1 MKEAAISAGALIG
14 LLAFAG
20 IYNHQQTNRAKRD
33 LSLAQRPSAEG
44 LVAED
49 NEDSAFEGLD
59 GLHDIVNMT
68 EQDWSEMQAGLGMA
82 KADFLPFTVDEE
94 DIQSK
99 QRRRK
104 KGKNRNTKPT
114 LNKFKLNDVP
124 ALHAQM
130 KATHDFR
137 MGRLLKNFVEDSG
150 IKAAEHTPVEMLSA
164 EEAASAHIVDGQ
176 YPDFSGTE
184 KTSPTVQ
191 KFLDELG
198 FQDTRIFNSGQSQF
212 WFLVPAAVPLFGD
225 ENKHV
230 SDFSNY
236 FNFIS
241 HWKRSFDAG
250 AGRVRIS
257 VGLYH
262 KGAVMSPKGAIY
274 RKNFPWARIKTFYS
288 RPRTTTSM
296 PSIIDTAESVTSW
309 VPRYGSATPSAG
321 QDCFTVWF
329 HQDFAADANQLLV
342 PDEFAKL
349 DALYQM
355 CTVMHVFVGMDR
367 TDPVVK
373 DYAAA
378 LVPGLQT
385 KVAKDPEFTGV
396 FYADTL
402 AELGSYEFAESVMK
416 YTFLVKQRSGCRLA
430 NDGYMVPTAGFE
442 DAFGE
447 ATVPGVGVPTD
458 AGTAFPAA
466 EATTGAAGTDAPV
479 AALLTAAA
487 VDVTVGLATVDA
499 GLGGSVA
506 PTGDFVRGITE
517 MVTAKVPE
525 IDSCCGHDVFTGIPY
540 DSELRTCCE
549 DGTAASFAESGG
561 DPCQSA
567 GFDLE
572 EGFGDYQFKK

>member
-33 LSLAQRPSAEG
+33 LSLTQRPSAEG
-44 LVAED
+44 VVAEE
-49 NEDSAFEGLD
+49 NEFSELEGLD

-68 EQDWSEMQAGLGMA
+68 ENDWSEMQAGLGMA
-82 KADFLPFTVDEE
+82 QADFLPFTVDEE
-94 DIQSK
+94 DVQSK

-104 KGKNRNTKPT
+104 NKKPKAAT

-124 ALHAQM
+124 ALHDQM

-137 MGRLLKNFVEDSG
+137 MQRLLKNFVEDSG
-150 IKAAEHTPVEMLSA
+150 IKAAEQTPVEMLSPD
-164 EEAASAHIVDGQ
+164 EQASSHVVNGL
-176 YPDFSGTE
+176 YPDFTGPE

-198 FQDTRIFNSGQSQF
+198 FQDTRIFNSGQSQV
-212 WFLVPAAVPLFGD
+212 WFLVPAAVPLFGA
-225 ENKHV
+225 
-230 SDFSNY
+230 SDTHISGFANY

-241 HWKRSFDAG
+241 HWKNSFDAG

-274 RKNFPWARIKTFYS
+274 RRNFPWARIKTFYS

-321 QDCFTVWF
+321 QDCFTIWF

-355 CTVMHVFVGMDR
+355 CNVMHVFVGMDR
-367 TDPVVK
+367 SDPAVK
-373 DYAAA
+373 NYAAA

-385 KVAKDPEFTGV
+385 KIAKDPEFSGV
-396 FYADTL
+396 FYAETL
-402 AELGSYEFAESVMK
+402 AELGSYAFAESVMK
-416 YTFLVKQRSGCRLA
+416 YTFLIKQRSGCRMA
-430 NDGYMVPTAGFE
+430 VDGYVAPTAGFG
-442 DAFGE
+442 DAFGT
-447 ATVPGVGVPTD
+447 ATVPGVGQGPTD

-466 EATTGAAGTDAPV
+466 EATTGAASGTEAS
-479 AALLTAAA
+479 LLTAA

-525 IDSCCGHDVFTGIPY
+525 IDSCCGHDIFTGIPY

-549 DGTAASFAESGG
+549 DGSAASFAESGG
-561 DPCQSA
+561 DPCMSA
-567 GFDLE
+567 GFELGE
-572 EGFGDYQFKK
+572 AFGDYTFKKK

>member
-33 LSLAQRPSAEG
+33 LSLTQRPSAEG
-44 LVAED
+44 VVAEE
-49 NEDSAFEGLD
+49 NEFSELEGLD

-68 EQDWSEMQAGLGMA
+68 ENDWSEMQAGLGMA
-82 KADFLPFTVDEE
+82 QADFLPFTVDEE
-94 DIQSK
+94 DVQSK

-104 KGKNRNTKPT
+104 NKKPKAAT
-114 LNKFKLNDVP
+114 LNQFKLNDVP
-124 ALHAQM
+124 ALHDQM

-137 MGRLLKNFVEDSG
+137 MQRLLKNFVEDSG
-150 IKAAEHTPVEMLSA
+150 IKAAEQTPVEMLSPD
-164 EEAASAHIVDGQ
+164 EQASSHVVNGL
-176 YPDFSGTE
+176 YPDFTGPE

-198 FQDTRIFNSGQSQF
+198 FQDTRIFNSGQSQV
-212 WFLVPAAVPLFGD
+212 WFLVPAAVPLFGA
-225 ENKHV
+225 
-230 SDFSNY
+230 SDTHISGFANY

-241 HWKRSFDAG
+241 HWKNSFDAG

-321 QDCFTVWF
+321 QDCFTIWF

-355 CTVMHVFVGMDR
+355 CNVMHVFVGMDR
-367 TDPVVK
+367 SDPAVK
-373 DYAAA
+373 NYAAA

-385 KVAKDPEFTGV
+385 KIAKDPEFSGV

-402 AELGSYEFAESVMK
+402 AELGSYAFAESVMK
-416 YTFLVKQRSGCRLA
+416 YTFLIKQRSGCRMTV
-430 NDGYMVPTAGFE
+430 DGYVAPTAGFG
-442 DAFGE
+442 DAFGT
-447 ATVPGVGVPTD
+447 ATVPGVGQGPTD

-466 EATTGAAGTDAPV
+466 EATTGAASGTEAS
-479 AALLTAAA
+479 LLTAA

-525 IDSCCGHDVFTGIPY
+525 IDSCCGHDIFTGIPY

-549 DGTAASFAESGG
+549 DGSAASFAESGG
-561 DPCQSA
+561 DPCMSA
-567 GFDLE
+567 GFELGE
-572 EGFGDYQFKK
+572 AFGDYTFKKK

>member
-1 MKEAAISAGALIG
+1 
-14 LLAFAG
+14 
-20 IYNHQQTNRAKRD
+20 
-33 LSLAQRPSAEG
+33 
-44 LVAED
+44 
-49 NEDSAFEGLD
+49 
-59 GLHDIVNMT
+59 
-68 EQDWSEMQAGLGMA
+68 
-82 KADFLPFTVDEE
+82 
-94 DIQSK
+94 
-99 QRRRK
+99 
-104 KGKNRNTKPT
+104 
-114 LNKFKLNDVP
+114 
-124 ALHAQM
+124 
-130 KATHDFR
+130 
-137 MGRLLKNFVEDSG
+137 MGSG
-150 IKAAEHTPVEMLSA
+150 IKAAEQTPVEMLTPD
-164 EEAASAHIVDGQ
+164 EQASAHVVNGE
-176 YPDFSGTE
+176 YPDFNGPE

-198 FQDTRIFNSGQSQF
+198 FQDTRIFNSGQSQV

-225 ENKHV
+225 ADTHV
-230 SDFSNY
+230 SGFANY

-241 HWKRSFDAG
+241 HWKNSFDAG

-321 QDCFTVWF
+321 QDCFTIWF

-355 CTVMHVFVGMDR
+355 CNVMHVFVGMDR

-385 KVAKDPEFTGV
+385 KVAKDPEFSGV

-416 YTFLVKQRSGCRLA
+416 YTFLIKQRSGCRMA
-430 NDGYMVPTAGFE
+430 VDGYVAPTAGFA

-447 ATVPGVGVPTD
+447 ATVPGVGGGPTD

-466 EATTGAAGTDAPV
+466 EATTGAAGTDAS
-479 AALLTAAA
+479 LLTAGAA
-487 VDVTVGLATVDA
+487 DVTA
-499 GLGGSVA
+499 GL
-506 PTGDFVRGITE
+506 
-517 MVTAKVPE
+517 
-525 IDSCCGHDVFTGIPY
+525 
-540 DSELRTCCE
+540 
-549 DGTAASFAESGG
+549 
-561 DPCQSA
+561 
-567 GFDLE
+567 
-572 EGFGDYQFKK
+572 

>member
-33 LSLAQRPSAEG
+33 LSLTQRPSAEG
-44 LVAED
+44 VVAEE
-49 NEDSAFEGLD
+49 NEFSELEGLD

-68 EQDWSEMQAGLGMA
+68 ENDWSEMQAGLGMA
-82 KADFLPFTVDEE
+82 QADFLPFTVDEE
-94 DIQSK
+94 DVQSK

-104 KGKNRNTKPT
+104 NKRPKAAT
-114 LNKFKLNDVP
+114 LNQFKLNDVP
-124 ALHAQM
+124 ALHDQM

-137 MGRLLKNFVEDSG
+137 MQRLLKNFVEDSG
-150 IKAAEHTPVEMLSA
+150 IKAAEQTPVEMLSPD
-164 EEAASAHIVDGQ
+164 EQASSHVVNGL
-176 YPDFSGTE
+176 YPDFTGPE

-198 FQDTRIFNSGQSQF
+198 FQDTRIFNSGQSQV
-212 WFLVPAAVPLFGD
+212 WFLVPAAVPLFGA
-225 ENKHV
+225 
-230 SDFSNY
+230 SDTHISGFANY

-241 HWKRSFDAG
+241 HWKNSFDAG

-321 QDCFTVWF
+321 QDCFTIWF

-355 CTVMHVFVGMDR
+355 CNVMHVFVGMDR
-367 TDPVVK
+367 SDPAVK
-373 DYAAA
+373 NYAAA

-385 KVAKDPEFTGV
+385 KIAKDPEFSGV

-402 AELGSYEFAESVMK
+402 AELGSYAFAESVMK
-416 YTFLVKQRSGCRLA
+416 YTFLIKQRSGCRMA
-430 NDGYMVPTAGFE
+430 VDGYVAPTAGFG
-442 DAFGE
+442 DAFGT
-447 ATVPGVGVPTD
+447 ATVPGVGQGPTD

-466 EATTGAAGTDAPV
+466 EATTGAASGTEAS
-479 AALLTAAA
+479 LLTAA

-525 IDSCCGHDVFTGIPY
+525 IDSCCGHDIFTGIPY

-549 DGTAASFAESGG
+549 DGSAASFAESGG
-561 DPCQSA
+561 DPCMSA
-567 GFDLE
+567 GFELGE
-572 EGFGDYQFKK
+572 AFGDYTFKKK

>member
-33 LSLAQRPSAEG
+33 LSLTQRPSAEG
-44 LVAED
+44 VVAEE
-49 NEDSAFEGLD
+49 NEFSELEGLD

-68 EQDWSEMQAGLGMA
+68 ENDWSEMQAGLGMA
-82 KADFLPFTVDEE
+82 QADFLPFTVDEE
-94 DIQSK
+94 DVQSK

-104 KGKNRNTKPT
+104 NKKPKAAT

-124 ALHAQM
+124 ALHDQM

-137 MGRLLKNFVEDSG
+137 MQRLLKNFVEDSG
-150 IKAAEHTPVEMLSA
+150 IKAAEQTPVEMLSPD
-164 EEAASAHIVDGQ
+164 EQASSHVVNGL
-176 YPDFSGTE
+176 YPDFTGPE

-198 FQDTRIFNSGQSQF
+198 FQDTRIFNSGQSQV
-212 WFLVPAAVPLFGD
+212 WFLVPAAVPLFGA
-225 ENKHV
+225 
-230 SDFSNY
+230 SDTHISGFANY

-241 HWKRSFDAG
+241 HWKKSFDAG

-274 RKNFPWARIKTFYS
+274 RRNFPWARIKTFYS

-296 PSIIDTAESVTSW
+296 PSIINTAESVTSW

-321 QDCFTVWF
+321 QDCFTIWF

-355 CTVMHVFVGMDR
+355 CNVMHVFVGMDR
-367 TDPVVK
+367 SDPAVK
-373 DYAAA
+373 NYAAA

-385 KVAKDPEFTGV
+385 KIAKDPDFSGV

-402 AELGSYEFAESVMK
+402 AELGSYAFAESVMK
-416 YTFLVKQRSGCRLA
+416 YTFLIKQRSGCRMTV
-430 NDGYMVPTAGFE
+430 DGYVAPTAGFG
-442 DAFGE
+442 DAFGT
-447 ATVPGVGVPTD
+447 ATVPGVGQGPTD

-466 EATTGAAGTDAPV
+466 EATTGAASGTEAS
-479 AALLTAAA
+479 LLTAA

-525 IDSCCGHDVFTGIPY
+525 IDSCCGHDIFTGIPY

-549 DGTAASFAESGG
+549 DGSAASFAESGG
-561 DPCQSA
+561 DPCMSA
-567 GFDLE
+567 GFELGE
-572 EGFGDYQFKK
+572 AFGDYTFKKK

>member
-33 LSLAQRPSAEG
+33 LSLTQRPSAEG
-44 LVAED
+44 VVAEE
-49 NEDSAFEGLD
+49 NEFSELEGLD

-68 EQDWSEMQAGLGMA
+68 ENDWSEMQAGLGMA
-82 KADFLPFTVDEE
+82 QADFLPFTVDEE
-94 DIQSK
+94 DVQSK

-104 KGKNRNTKPT
+104 NKKQKGAT

-124 ALHAQM
+124 ALHDQM

-137 MGRLLKNFVEDSG
+137 MQRLLKNFVEDSG
-150 IKAAEHTPVEMLSA
+150 IKAAEQTPVEMLSPD
-164 EEAASAHIVDGQ
+164 EQASSHVVNGL
-176 YPDFSGTE
+176 YPDFTGPE

-198 FQDTRIFNSGQSQF
+198 FQDTRIFNSGQSQV
-212 WFLVPAAVPLFGD
+212 WFLVPAAVPLFGA
-225 ENKHV
+225 
-230 SDFSNY
+230 SDTHISGFANY

-241 HWKRSFDAG
+241 HWKNSFDAG

-274 RKNFPWARIKTFYS
+274 RRNFPWARIKTFYS

-321 QDCFTVWF
+321 QDCFTIWF

-355 CTVMHVFVGMDR
+355 CNVMHVFVGMDR
-367 TDPVVK
+367 SDPAVK
-373 DYAAA
+373 NYAAA

-385 KVAKDPEFTGV
+385 KIAKDPEFSGV

-402 AELGSYEFAESVMK
+402 AELGSYAFAESVMK
-416 YTFLVKQRSGCRLA
+416 YTFLIKQRSGCRMTV
-430 NDGYMVPTAGFE
+430 DGYVAPTAGFG
-442 DAFGE
+442 DAFGT
-447 ATVPGVGVPTD
+447 ATVPGVGQGPTD

-466 EATTGAAGTDAPV
+466 EATTGAASGTEAS
-479 AALLTAAA
+479 LLTAA

-525 IDSCCGHDVFTGIPY
+525 IDSCCGHDIFTGIPY

-549 DGTAASFAESGG
+549 DGSAASFAESGG
-561 DPCQSA
+561 DPCMSA
-567 GFDLE
+567 GFELGE
-572 EGFGDYQFKK
+572 AFGDYTFKKK

>member
-33 LSLAQRPSAEG
+33 LSLTQRPSAEG
-44 LVAED
+44 VVAEE
-49 NEDSAFEGLD
+49 NEFSELEGLD

-68 EQDWSEMQAGLGMA
+68 ENDWSEMQAGLGMA
-82 KADFLPFTVDEE
+82 QADFLPFTVDEE
-94 DIQSK
+94 DVQSK

-104 KGKNRNTKPT
+104 NKKPQAAT

-124 ALHAQM
+124 ALHDQM

-137 MGRLLKNFVEDSG
+137 MQRLLKNFVEDSG
-150 IKAAEHTPVEMLSA
+150 IKAAEQTPVEMLSPD
-164 EEAASAHIVDGQ
+164 EQASSHVVNGL
-176 YPDFSGTE
+176 YPDFTGPE

-198 FQDTRIFNSGQSQF
+198 FQDTRIFNSGQSQV
-212 WFLVPAAVPLFGD
+212 WFLVPAAVPLFGA
-225 ENKHV
+225 
-230 SDFSNY
+230 SDTHISGFANY

-241 HWKRSFDAG
+241 HWKNSFDAG

-321 QDCFTVWF
+321 QDCFTIWF

-355 CTVMHVFVGMDR
+355 CNVMHVFVGMDR
-367 TDPVVK
+367 SDPAVK
-373 DYAAA
+373 NYAAA

-385 KVAKDPEFTGV
+385 KIAKDPEFSGV
-396 FYADTL
+396 FYAETL
-402 AELGSYEFAESVMK
+402 AELGSYAFAESVMK
-416 YTFLVKQRSGCRLA
+416 YTFLIKQRSGCRMA
-430 NDGYMVPTAGFE
+430 VDGYVAPTAGFG
-442 DAFGE
+442 DAFGT
-447 ATVPGVGVPTD
+447 ATVPGVGQGPTD

-466 EATTGAAGTDAPV
+466 EATTGAASGTEAS
-479 AALLTAAA
+479 LLTAA

-525 IDSCCGHDVFTGIPY
+525 IDSCCGHDIFTGIPY

-549 DGTAASFAESGG
+549 DGSAASFAESGG
-561 DPCQSA
+561 DPCMSA
-567 GFDLE
+567 GFELGE
-572 EGFGDYQFKK
+572 AFGDYTFKKK